1 MAEKVSDETEDK
13 KLPYFHRQLSTED
26 SKLIGDITP
35 KPISQTEVQQA
46 EADAAKQ
53 GSAWNAA
60 QSWEEKDCSKWAHV
74 ELETVFGS
82 ALEVKATAGSPHTA
96 TLDCISDI
104 NSSAQKTHVRGK
116 ARYMYEFSFDMDF
129 TVINSAS
136 GAVFSGKL
144 KVSDVINDQLDD
156 IELDLSWSGDRP
168 ASQEMT
174 MLRKLLLGKS
184 IKDALKV
191 RMAIFEE
198 SYKEK

>member
-1 MAEKVSDETEDK
+1 MAEKEEDQTEDK
-13 KLPYFHRQLSTED
+13 KLPYFHRQLSKED

-35 KPISQTEVQQA
+35 KPISQA
-46 EADAAKQ
+46 EARQVEADGAKQ

-74 ELETVFGS
+74 ELESVFGS
-82 ALEVKATAGSPHTA
+82 ALEVQAIATPHTV
-96 TLDCISDI
+96 TLESISDI

-116 ARYMYEFSFDMDF
+116 ARYMYEFSFDLDF
-129 TVINSAS
+129 TVINSDS
-136 GAVFSGKL
+136 GAVFNGKL

-156 IELDLSWSGDRP
+156 MELDISWTGDRP

-174 MLRKLLLGKS
+174 LLRKLLLGKL

-198 SYKEK
+198 RYKEK